1 MYMDWTYVILVLP
14 AVLLSMLASAN
25 VNGTFN
31 KFSKLTS
38 ARRISGAEA
47 AERVLRANGVH
58 DVRIEHIAGNLSDHF
73 DPKTNVI
80 RLSDSVFNN
89 TSIAAVGVACHE
101 AGHAV
106 QYAENYGPV
115 KLRTAIV
122 PVTSFGSKLCVPLI
136 LAGLLLSSYAPQ
148 LFALVYV
155 GIACFGLSTV
165 FQLITLPVEFN
176 ASNRAMK
183 ATAQSD
189 ILDEEEMQGAKK
201 VLRAAALTYVAAL
214 AVSLTQLL
222 RFILLY
228 GGRRRN

>member
-31 KFSKLTS
+31 KFSKLSS

-183 ATAQSD
+183 AIAQSD

>member
-183 ATAQSD
+183 AIAQSD

>member
-14 AVLLSMLASAN
+14 ALLLSMLASAN

-31 KFSKLTS
+31 KFSTVTS

-80 RLSDSVFNN
+80 RLSDSVFNS

-106 QYAENYGPV
+106 QYASDYGPV

-122 PVTSFGSKLCVPLI
+122 PVTSFGAKLCVPLI

-183 ATAQSD
+183 AIAQSD